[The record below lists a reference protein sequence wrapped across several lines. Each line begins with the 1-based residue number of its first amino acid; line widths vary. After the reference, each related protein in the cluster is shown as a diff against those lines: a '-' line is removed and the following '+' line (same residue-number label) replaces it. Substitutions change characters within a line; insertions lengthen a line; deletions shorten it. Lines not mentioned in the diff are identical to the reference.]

1 MTERIKSL
9 LERTFDKE
17 QKKFRQDVNWSP
29 LLKKFIDE
37 QIDDETRARMGLE
50 AMLAAETP
58 AFMEGETIHFLRTV
72 KQIPDLH
79 SDEEMNARKAA
90 GTAFGE
96 KGVVFNLTADFGPTI
111 RDGLDKRL
119 EEIEE
124 RLAELRGEATRI
136 EAEGRHRLNAVKSSS
151 SLVSEAQKAE
161 SVNFLENAALSVK
174 AVLNLVDRYAAAI
187 PSTLNPQPSTLNAVH
202 AGAKTFHE
210 ALQVLR
216 VLHYAMWC
224 EGEYHCGLGRIDQY
238 LFPYYDADIKAG
250 RLTDETALE
259 VLEEFFIAC
268 NRDSDLYIGVQ
279 QGDNGQSVMLGGVT
293 RDGKPAFNALSRL
306 CLKACGELK
315 LVDPKINLRVDK
327 TTPLEVYESGTE
339 LTAKGLGFPQYAND
353 DVVIPALQRWGYE
366 LEDARDYS
374 VAACWEFLVP
384 GCGMD
389 INNIDAVNL
398 PGCLDAALREVAAR
412 PEVAPYRDGR
422 DRTPGDPCYEDVEMA
437 FFAEI
442 KRRADSLVEKY
453 RHVEILP
460 GPFVSVLSDG
470 CIARARDICKGAKYN
485 NFGIHGT
492 GLAVAVDSL
501 ASVRELVYEKRLVT
515 MPELCSL
522 LDTDFAGRP
531 DVLAAAKAAPKM
543 GNADPRAD
551 EIAKRVVA
559 FWGHV
564 FDGRTNDRV
573 SPVTGKR
580 GVFRPGTG
588 SAMYYIWHAREVP
601 ASADGRLK
609 GHPFSANYAPSLDV
623 PVKGPVSVI
632 RSFTEPDL
640 GLVCNGGPLTIAIHD
655 SAVLQA
661 DGVEKVAHLVKFFIE
676 RGGHQMQINTINR
689 ETLLDAQIHPENHRH
704 LICRIWGWSGYFV
717 EIDREFQDQII
728 RRVE

>member
-17 QKKFRQDVNWSP
+17 QKKFRRDVDWKP
-29 LLKKFIDE
+29 LLKRFIDE
-37 QIDDETRARMGLE
+37 KIDDETRARMGLE
-50 AMLAAETP
+50 AMLAAERP

-72 KQIPDLH
+72 RQVPVLH
-79 SDEEMNARKAA
+79 SEAEMNARRAA

-111 RDGLDKRL
+111 RDGLDRRL
-119 EEIEE
+119 EEIEA
-124 RLAELRGEATRI
+124 RLAKCRAADD
-136 EAEGRHRLNAVKSSS
+136 AEG
-151 SLVSEAQKAE
+151 
-161 SVNFLENAALSVK
+161 VNFLENAALSVK
-174 AVLNLVDRYAAAI
+174 AVLGLVDRYDAARGRDAPA
-187 PSTLNPQPSTLNAVH
+187 PSGLRAVH
-202 AGAKTFHE
+202 VGAKTLHE

-238 LFPYYDADIKAG
+238 LYPYYEADIKAG

-293 RDGKPAFNALSRL
+293 RDGKHAFNALSRL

-327 TTPLEVYESGTE
+327 TTPLEIYEAGTE

-353 DVVIPALQRWGYE
+353 DIVIPALQRWGYE

-374 VAACWEFLVP
+374 VAACWEFLIP

-389 INNIDAVNL
+389 INNIDAVSFV
-398 PGCLDAALREVAAR
+398 GCLDAALRNVAAR
-412 PEVAPYRDGR
+412 LESAPYRDGR
-422 DRTPGDPCYEDVEMA
+422 DRTPGDPLYEAVERE

-442 KRRADSLVEKY
+442 QRRADGLVEKY

-460 GPFVSVLSDG
+460 GPFVSVISTG
-470 CIARARDICKGAKYN
+470 CIEKARDICNGAKYN

-492 GLAVAVDSL
+492 GIAVAVDSL
-501 ASVRELVYEKRLVT
+501 ASVKELVFEKKLVT
-515 MPELCSL
+515 IPELVKL
-522 LDTDFAGRP
+522 LDTDFAGAP
-531 DVLAAAKAAPKM
+531 DILAVAKVAPKM
-543 GNADPRAD
+543 GNADPEAD
-551 EIAKRVVA
+551 EIAKRLIA
-559 FWGHV
+559 FWGHT
-564 FDGRTNDRV
+564 FDGKKNDR
-573 SPVTGKR
+573 G
-580 GVFRPGTG
+580 GIFRPGTG
-588 SAMYYIWHAREVP
+588 SAMYYIWHAREIP

-609 GHPFSANYAPSLDV
+609 GHPLSTNYAPSLDV
-623 PVKGPVSVI
+623 PVKGPVSVVK
-632 RSFTEPDL
+632 SFTEPDL
-640 GLVCNGGPLTIAIHD
+640 VQVCNGGPLTIEIHD
-655 SAVLQA
+655 SAFSAA
-661 DGVEKVAHLVKFFIE
+661 DGVTKVAHLVKFFID

-689 ETLLDAQIHPENHRH
+689 EMLLDAQKNPANHRH
-704 LICRIWGWSGYFV
+704 LIVRVWGWSGYFV
-717 EIDREFQDQII
+717 ELDKEYQDQII
-728 RRVE
+728 RRVELAAS